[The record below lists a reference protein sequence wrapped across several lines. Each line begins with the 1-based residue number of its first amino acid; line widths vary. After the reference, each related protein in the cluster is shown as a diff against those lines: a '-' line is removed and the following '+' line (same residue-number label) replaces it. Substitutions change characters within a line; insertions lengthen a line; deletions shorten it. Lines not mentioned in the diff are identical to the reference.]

1 MGKKKKKKKQIK
13 RYGILSR
20 ILFFPLGDLIT
31 SIFKQLLNDFILAV
45 ILFKL
50 LHFGFPD
57 GPVLKNPPA
66 NAGEA
71 DSTPGLGKFPEG
83 ENGNPLQY
91 FGETLEKSNGQRGLA
106 GYSSWGCKESD
117 MTDHT
122 CTPINLDPCLKK
134 FKHL

>member
-1 MGKKKKKKKQIK
+1 MAYYLG
-13 RYGILSR
+13 YFFSLSWPNNKHFQTT
-20 ILFFPLGDLIT
+20 I
-31 SIFKQLLNDFILAV
+31 NDSILAV

-71 DSTPGLGKFPEG
+71 GSTPGSGKFPEG

-91 FGETLEKSNGQRGLA
+91 SGETLEKSNGQRRTGRL
-106 GYSSWGCKESD
+106 
-117 MTDHT
+117 
-122 CTPINLDPCLKK
+122 
-134 FKHL
+134 